1 MNSVDL
7 ECNEIEK
14 LLIQER
20 DWIPK
25 LNEKYYFLSENSN
38 NEILETQW
46 INSGL
51 DYYRQKT
58 VIFKTKENAQEY
70 LNYLNKRKNTT
81 EYISYINEK
90 NKKTCNETNKEKH
103 FYIIYNIQTEKLGTT
118 SDISGLEDLGCPYF
132 ETKNIAQYFL
142 KKYKNQILKYELNI
156 YKENS

>member
-7 ECNEIEK
+7 ECNEFEK

-20 DWIPK
+20 NWIPK

-90 NKKTCNETNKEKH
+90 NKKGDENIKDLDDVFKEEQK
-103 FYIIYNIQTEKLGTT
+103 NIQFNDQTITR
-118 SDISGLEDLGCPYF
+118 
-132 ETKNIAQYFL
+132 
-142 KKYKNQILKYELNI
+142 
-156 YKENS
+156 